1 LYIQQAITSHLDYQH
16 VLQRIVNEARE
27 LTASHRAVVF
37 FLEDDELRA
46 AAIAG
51 EENPKA
57 LANYRMPVAGWLIG
71 LAIESG
77 SAVRIDDARHDPHVM
92 ADPRRETLVGRTG
105 LQSLLIAPRLT
116 NHRIIGAI
124 SLSDKL
130 KGLYDE
136 NDEQILVG
144 TTTSLENGFYTG
156 Y

>member
-1 LYIQQAITSHLDYQH
+1 
-16 VLQRIVNEARE
+16 
-27 LTASHRAVVF
+27 
-37 FLEDDELRA
+37 
-46 AAIAG
+46 
-51 EENPKA
+51 
-57 LANYRMPVAGWLIG
+57 MPVAGWLIG